1 MGNTVLMPMGKIP
14 MDTTPEEANL
24 AVLLVS
30 IIVTLLR
37 EAEMAGKPNLTELGK
52 KGSKKVLSGRWSED
66 KTKLKEHLILA
77 PVT

>member
-1 MGNTVLMPMGKIP
+1 MPMGKIP

-37 EAEMAGKPNLTELGK
+37 EAEMARKPNLTELGK
-52 KGSKKVLSGRWSED
+52 KGSK
-66 KTKLKEHLILA
+66 T
-77 PVT
+77 